1 MTIRLPSTEGNWK
14 RALKAQSVAAA
25 GSANGD
31 AIDTAGA
38 EFVEFYCT
46 AEQDVATSVTFKIQ
60 EDAASGG
67 SYTDI
72 TGATKTIL
80 TADEAKI
87 AIIRVNVKQSARLQ
101 YMRVVYSVT
110 GGTASVGAAM
120 VYIHSMGT
128 VPKTQDYT
136 VVAV

>member
-1 MTIRLPSTEGNWK
+1 MTIRLPSTEGTWK
-14 RALKAQSVAAA
+14 RALKAQSVAAD

-46 AEQDVATSVTFKIQ
+46 AEQDAATSVTFKIQ

-67 SYTDI
+67 IYTDI

-110 GGTASVGAAM
+110 GGTASVGAALA
-120 VYIHSMGT
+120 YIHSMGT